1 MSTVIVDAI
10 IPVYIKKITD
20 FLQASDITNA
30 TSAMFVVIA
39 LYLGMRVLTFIGI
52 HLVSW
57 YESRTARDLHN
68 LTYEY
73 FTQHSYHFYKDQFT
87 GSLVS

>member
-1 MSTVIVDAI
+1 MKNTVRILKYIWISLKKYKLAFFASFFVFGMSTVIVDAI

-39 LYLGMRVLTFIGI
+39 LYLGMRVHTFIGI
-52 HLVSW
+52 HLV
-57 YESRTARDLHN
+57 
-68 LTYEY
+68 
-73 FTQHSYHFYKDQFT
+73 
-87 GSLVS
+87 